1 MIRAPMIRCFA
12 PHLRSVRLMLAGG
25 LLASIGTAVMQ
36 WVAPWPLK
44 FIFDSVLA
52 SKALPHWLS
61 WLPSSRIG
69 LLEAMAG
76 AMLAIAA
83 VLGLAD
89 YLSNRWVA
97 TAGQRVVFDIRLRLF
112 RHLEAQS
119 LGFHQQHQTGDLLAR
134 LGGDIQA
141 IQSAMVTAVPTL
153 VRNAL
158 TLGGMFAIMLVID
171 WRYALLAVSL
181 LPGLFWVSR
190 HYLARI
196 KGVQR
201 RARRADGQ
209 ASSVAQEV
217 LSSMTVV
224 QAFGAEEEEAGRY
237 AHTTG
242 QGLEQNRR
250 AIVAQSEFTPLMTT
264 AMTIS
269 TVLVV
274 FFGARAVLLGR
285 LTPGD
290 LLVFMAY
297 LRGMYSPVRQLA
309 KLAGVV
315 GRAQAAGE
323 RVAEMLQT
331 HEEVPERPNGHR
343 LARARGTITMTG
355 VTFSY
360 PRGPVVLDGVDLEI
374 PAGSRC
380 ALIGAT
386 GSGKSTLLRLIPR
399 FMDPTGGCVR
409 LDGTDVAWLNLADL
423 RRQVAFVPQEPYLFR
438 ASVWENILYAS
449 PVQDKRTAIVAAHS
463 AGVHEII
470 ESLPEGYD
478 TILSERGSSLSGG
491 QRQCVAVARAMARN
505 APLLLLDE
513 PTVGLD
519 AELEAVLLAAL
530 DRLAA
535 GRTTV
540 MVSHQLWGLRRADRI
555 NVLVDGRIAE
565 SGTHDE
571 LLMTR
576 QVYWRLQGLQHDDA
590 LRVIA
595 GGVAEPR
602 GRPKDR
608 SLAATPE

>member
-1 MIRAPMIRCFA
+1 
-12 PHLRSVRLMLAGG
+12 
-25 LLASIGTAVMQ
+25 
-36 WVAPWPLK
+36 
-44 FIFDSVLA
+44 
-52 SKALPHWLS
+52 
-61 WLPSSRIG
+61 
-69 LLEAMAG
+69 
-76 AMLAIAA
+76 MLAIAA

-97 TAGQRVVFDIRLRLF
+97 TAGQRVVFDIRCRLF

-158 TLGGMFAIMLVID
+158 TLFGMFVIMLLLD
-171 WRYALLAVSL
+171 WHYALLAVSL
-181 LPGLFWVSR
+181 LPVLFWVSR
-190 HYLARI
+190 RYLARI

-237 AHTTG
+237 AHATG
-242 QGLEQNRR
+242 EGLEQNRR

-274 FFGARAVLLGR
+274 FFGARAVLLGH

-343 LARARGTITMTG
+343 LSRSRGTITMTG

-360 PRGPVVLDGVDLEI
+360 PGGRAVLDGVDLEI

-380 ALIGAT
+380 ALVGAT

-409 LDGTDVAWLNLADL
+409 LDWTDVAWLNLADL

-449 PVQDKRTAIVAAHS
+449 PVQDKSAAIAAAHS
-463 AGVHEII
+463 AGVHEVI
-470 ESLPEGYD
+470 ESFPEGYE
-478 TILSERGSSLSGG
+478 TIVTERGSSLSGG

-519 AELEAVLLAAL
+519 AELESVLLAGL

-535 GRTTV
+535 GRTTI

-571 LLMTR
+571 LLMNRET
-576 QVYWRLQGLQHDDA
+576 YWRLQGLQRDDA

-595 GGVAEPR
+595 GGVHEPR
-602 GRPKDR
+602 GRPEDR

>member
-1 MIRAPMIRCFA
+1 
-12 PHLRSVRLMLAGG
+12 SVRLMLAGG
-25 LLASIGTAVMQ
+25 LLASVGTAVMQ

-44 FIFDSVLA
+44 FIFDSVLS
-52 SKALPHWLS
+52 SKALPHWLA

-97 TAGQRVVFDIRLRLF
+97 TAGQRVVFDIRCRLF

-158 TLGGMFAIMLVID
+158 TLCGMFVIMLVID

-190 HYLARI
+190 RYLARI

-224 QAFGAEEEEAGRY
+224 QAFGAEQAEAKRY
-237 AHTTG
+237 AHATG
-242 QGLEQNRR
+242 EGLEQNRR

-274 FFGARAVLLGR
+274 FFGARAVLLGH

-343 LARARGTITMTG
+343 ISRARGTITMTG
-355 VTFSY
+355 VTFAY
-360 PRGPVVLDGVDLEI
+360 PGGPAVLDGVDLEI

-380 ALIGAT
+380 ALVGAT

-409 LDGTDVAWLNLADL
+409 LDWTDVAWLNLADL
-423 RRQVAFVPQEPYLFR
+423 RRQVAFVPQEPYMFR
-438 ASVWENILYAS
+438 ASVWENILYAG
-449 PVQDKRTAIVAAHS
+449 PVRDKSAAIAAAHS
-463 AGVHEII
+463 AGVHEVI
-470 ESLPEGYD
+470 ESFPEGYE
-478 TILSERGSSLSGG
+478 TMVTERGSSLSGG

-513 PTVGLD
+513 PSVGLD
-519 AELEAVLLAAL
+519 A
-530 DRLAA
+530 
-535 GRTTV
+535 
-540 MVSHQLWGLRRADRI
+540 
-555 NVLVDGRIAE
+555 
-565 SGTHDE
+565 
-571 LLMTR
+571 
-576 QVYWRLQGLQHDDA
+576 
-590 LRVIA
+590 
-595 GGVAEPR
+595 
-602 GRPKDR
+602 
-608 SLAATPE
+608 